1 MSASDSGRA
10 GAVAI
15 LCLPLAVLSVV
26 AALAGIVAG
35 GGGGGRRAV
44 APVRGAAVRLYG
56 EGLYEFCLVAVGLL
70 AALFRSF
77 DAHESTDT
85 TRTVAPAER

>member
-15 LCLPLAVLSVV
+15 LCLPLAALSVV
-26 AALAGIVAG
+26 AALAGIVA

>member
-1 MSASDSGRA
+1 
-10 GAVAI
+10 
-15 LCLPLAVLSVV
+15 
-26 AALAGIVAG
+26 
-35 GGGGGRRAV
+35 
-44 APVRGAAVRLYG
+44 VRLYG